1 MSSDTALRRV
11 SSQVQQPHSHSI
23 CLPIMVF
30 VSVDTLRPTVRD
42 VTESGNVK
50 DGGETTRVR
59 EELDQMRDAL
69 YLNQK

>member
-1 MSSDTALRRV
+1 
-11 SSQVQQPHSHSI
+11 
-23 CLPIMVF
+23 MVF